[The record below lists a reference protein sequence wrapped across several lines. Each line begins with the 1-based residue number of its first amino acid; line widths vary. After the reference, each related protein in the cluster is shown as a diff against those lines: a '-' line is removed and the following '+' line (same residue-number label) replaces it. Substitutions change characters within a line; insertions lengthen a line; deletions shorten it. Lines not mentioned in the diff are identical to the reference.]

1 MKNTQLR
8 AITTR
13 YKGFAFRS
21 RMEARWGVFF
31 DHLGIKWDYE
41 PEGFELGNGLRYLPD
56 FWLPEWKMWVE
67 VKPDVPDYPTIE
79 KASRLAEKGRY
90 PVFVTNGLPLQG
102 GTFFAN
108 PVDGIAIT
116 GPCEV
121 DWGAKDG
128 NFVWIFTDEMPANSS
143 RYCWGG
149 VEVFVTPTMKQGT
162 LVANAADALDA
173 ARSARFE
180 FGQQGAAA

>member
-1 MKNTQLR
+1 MNVNFR

-13 YKGFAFRS
+13 YCGYAFRS
-21 RMEARWGVFF
+21 RLEARWAVFF
-31 DHLGIKWDYE
+31 DHLGIKWEYE
-41 PEGFELGNGLRYLPD
+41 PEGYELGNGLRYLPD

-67 VKPDVPDYPTIE
+67 IRPDAPDFPSIE
-79 KASRLAEKGRY
+79 KASRLAELSHY
-90 PVFVTNGLPLQG
+90 PVFISNGLPIHG
-102 GTFFAN
+102 GALFAT
-108 PVDGIAIT
+108 PVGDAALN

-128 NFVWIFTDEMPANSS
+128 NFIWLFTDELPANTS
-143 RYCWGG
+143 RYCAGA
-149 VEVFVTPTMKQGT
+149 EVFITPAAKQGT
-162 LVANAADALDA
+162 LTPNASEALAA